1 MRYGTEMTI
10 TTINLL
16 ELLSSF
22 IASGSIPNSR
32 YNEIKASLSWEFTK
46 AEQKAREEILK
57 LRAGAESD
65 TEKNLTDLYY
75 SLPGSIYQIR
85 RFSRDLVNYPSAPEG
100 TKEMVKDFLKVQD
113 LLDQA
118 KPLIKK
124 GKAQS
129 QLPSSKPARTLKN
142 TGTCP
147 ICGKNVKLSPCGLL
161 VSHGYSRGEGYHT
174 ADCYGRGYEPLEI
187 SYVALEDFISML
199 ESYKTKE
206 ELHEFQL
213 LRNQVTSLYSKQFKK
228 HISEGEAG
236 WEQTLTSH
244 IYKTRTNI
252 NTAELDIRMRK
263 EQVANW
269 KPGTLPG

>member
-1 MRYGTEMTI
+1 MTI
-10 TTINLL
+10 TTTNLL

-32 YNEIKASLSWEFTK
+32 YSEIKASLSWEFEK
-46 AEQKAREEILK
+46 KEQKARQEILK
-57 LRAGAESD
+57 LRAEASEDAE
-65 TEKNLTDLYY
+65 THNNLTDLYY
-75 SLPGSIYQIR
+75 AIPGSIYQIR
-85 RFSRDLVNYPSAPEG
+85 RFSRDLVNYPSAPHG
-100 TKEMVKDFLKVQD
+100 SKELVQDFLKVLD

-161 VSHGYSRGEGYHT
+161 VSHGYSREEGYHT
-174 ADCYGRGYEPLEI
+174 ADCFGRGYEPLEI
-187 SYVALEDFISML
+187 SYIALENFICMV
-199 ESYKTKE
+199 ESYKAKE
-206 ELHEFQL
+206 ELYLFQL
-213 LRNQVTSLYSKQFKK
+213 ERNEIKRIYSHQFKK

-236 WEQTLTSH
+236 WNQTITSH
-244 IYKTRTNI
+244 IYKTRSNI
-252 NTAELDIRMRK
+252 NTADLEIRIRK

>member
-1 MRYGTEMTI
+1 MTM
-10 TTINLL
+10 TTTNCL
-16 ELLSSF
+16 ELLSMF
-22 IASGSIPNSR
+22 IASGSIPNTR
-32 YNEIKASLSWEFTK
+32 YNQIKASLSWEFQK

-57 LRAGAESD
+57 LRAEASED
-65 TEKNLTDLYY
+65 QETHNNLTDLYY
-75 SLPGSIYQIR
+75 AIPGSIYQIK
-85 RFSRDLVNYPSAPEG
+85 RFSKDLVNYPSAPQRS
-100 TKEMVKDFLKVQD
+100 KELVEDFLQVLD
-113 LLDQA
+113 LLNQA

-147 ICGKNVKLSPCGLL
+147 ICGKNVKLIPCGLL

-199 ESYKTKE
+199 ESYKAKE

-236 WEQTLTSH
+236 WKQTLTSH

>member
-1 MRYGTEMTI
+1 MTI

-32 YNEIKASLSWEFTK
+32 YSEIKASLSWEFEK
-46 AEQKAREEILK
+46 EEQKARQEILK
-57 LRAGAESD
+57 LRAEASEDAE
-65 TEKNLTDLYY
+65 THNNLTDLYY
-75 SLPGSIYQIR
+75 AIPGSIYQIR
-85 RFSRDLVNYPSAPEG
+85 RFSRDLVNYPSAPQG
-100 TKEMVKDFLKVQD
+100 VKELAEDFLKVQD

-129 QLPSSKPARTLKN
+129 QLPSSKPARTLEN

-174 ADCYGRGYEPLEI
+174 ADCFGRGYEPLEI

-206 ELHEFQL
+206 DLHLFQL
-213 LRNQVTSLYSKQFKK
+213 LRNEVTSLYSKQFKK

-236 WEQTLTSH
+236 WKQTLTSH

>member
-1 MRYGTEMTI
+1 MTQ
-10 TTINLL
+10 TTLNLM

-22 IASGSIPNSR
+22 IASGSIPNTR
-32 YNEIKASLSWEFTK
+32 YSEIKASLSWEFEK
-46 AEQKAREEILK
+46 EEQKARQEILK
-57 LRAGAESD
+57 LRAEASEGSETYAS
-65 TEKNLTDLYY
+65 LTAIYY
-75 SLPGSIYQIR
+75 LLPNSMYQVR
-85 RFSRDLVNYPSAPEG
+85 RFSIDLTIHTSAPEG
-100 TKEMVKDFLKVQD
+100 TKQLVKDFLKVQD

-124 GKAQS
+124 GRAQS

-161 VSHGYSRGEGYHT
+161 VSHGYTREEGYHT
-174 ADCYGRGYEPLEI
+174 ADCFGRGYEPLEI
-187 SYVALEDFISML
+187 SYIAIENFISMV

-206 ELHEFQL
+206 DLHLFQL
-213 LRNQVTSLYSKQFKK
+213 LRNEVTSLYSKQFKK

-236 WEQTLTSH
+236 WIQTLTSH

-252 NTAELDIRMRK
+252 NTAELEIRIRK

-269 KPGTLPG
+269 KPTALPG

>member
-1 MRYGTEMTI
+1 MTQ
-10 TTINLL
+10 TTLNLM

-22 IASGSIPNSR
+22 ISSGSIPNSR
-32 YNEIKASLSWEFTK
+32 YNDIKASLNVEMERASR
-46 AEQKAREEILK
+46 KAREEILN
-57 LRAGAESD
+57 LRAEASD
-65 TEKNLTDLYY
+65 GSELTNLYY
-75 SLPGSIYQIR
+75 ALPDYPHQVKG
-85 RFSRDLVNYPSAPEG
+85 FSKKLSSYSSVPP
-100 TKEMVKDFLKVQD
+100 MVKVLVEDFLLVAK
-113 LLDQA
+113 LLETA
-118 KPLIKK
+118 KPLVKK

-129 QLPSSKPARTLKN
+129 LLPSSKPARTLTN